1 MIWPDM
7 ADLVVIAGATLSLDT
22 AATFDLLNVA
32 AADAALAEAQSGR
45 GGHDPATDG
54 ASLLHALLRHHPF
67 RCGNRKIAAVVT
79 LQFLIL
85 NGWQA
90 DLGPAKAARAVIAD
104 LADGRLAP
112 ADFAAWLAPKLS
124 PTSPPIT
131 QEAPMRA
138 RIPGRRRPAGP
149 LGKFGRFTDRARQ
162 VVVLAQDEGRRLS
175 HNYIGT
181 EHILL
186 GLVREGH
193 GAAAR
198 ALESLGISLEAV
210 SQQVEEIIGVGQQ
223 TPSGHIPFTP
233 RAKKVLELSLR
244 EAMQLGHNY
253 IGTEHILLGL
263 LREGHGV
270 AAQVLTKL
278 GADDEQIRGA
288 LSQLLASAEGAHDE
302 SRPPPGTRDVVTL
315 GHEVDK
321 LAREV
326 ARLQDLLRERG
337 IEPGDGDARTA

>member
-22 AATFDLLNVA
+22 AATLDLLNVA

-45 GGHDPATDG
+45 PGHDPAADG
-54 ASLLHALLRHHPF
+54 AALLHALLHHHPF
-67 RCGNRKIAAVVT
+67 RCGNKKIAAVVT

-90 DLGPAKAARAVIAD
+90 DLGPAQAARAVIAD
-104 LADGRLAP
+104 LADGHLAP

-124 PTSPPIT
+124 RITEPTT
-131 QEAPMRA
+131 EEAPMRA
-138 RIPGRRRPAGP
+138 RIPGRRRPAQRK
-149 LGKFGRFTDRARQ
+149 GKFERFTDTARQ
-162 VVVLAQDEGRRLS
+162 VVVLAQDEARRLG

-193 GAAAR
+193 GVAAR
-198 ALESLGISLEAV
+198 TLESLGISLEAV
-210 SQQVEEIIGVGQQ
+210 RQQVEEIIGVGRQE
-223 TPSGHIPFTP
+223 PAGHIPFTP

-244 EAMQLGHNY
+244 EAMRLGHNY
-253 IGTEHILLGL
+253 IGTGHILLSL
-263 LREGHGV
+263 VREGHGV

-278 GADDEQIRGA
+278 GAGDEQIRGA
-288 LSQLLASAEGAHDE
+288 VSQLLASAEAEGEE
-302 SRPPPGTRDVVTL
+302 SRPPGTRDVVTL

-326 ARLQDLLRERG
+326 ARLQDLLRQHG
-337 IEPGDGDARTA
+337 IEPGDPDARTA